1 MAGNVSSDL
10 KEGNTYNL
18 KFTLSDGTVIDAGNI
33 VAPQGEQGPKGDTGA
48 QGEVGATPNVTA
60 IATVDNQVGTPVVTV
75 TKGGTAANPTF
86 TFAFENIKGEQGVQ
100 GVQGT
105 QGPKG
110 EKGDTGEAFRIS
122 KVYSSIDAMNAG
134 YATDGVPIGGF
145 VIIDTGNVDDADNS
159 RLYVKGESSYTYLT
173 DLSGAQGPKGEK
185 GDTGEAFR
193 ISKVYSSID
202 AMNAGYA
209 TDGVPIGGFV
219 IIDTGNVD
227 DADNSRL
234 YVKGE
239 SSYTYLTDLSGAQ
252 GMKGEKGDTGATPNI
267 SMSATVDANVGT
279 PNVAVTKGG
288 TADNPT
294 FRFTFSNIKGERGQQ
309 GVQGISIV
317 SASLTEV

>member
-1 MAGNVSSDL
+1 MAGSVDSNL
-10 KEGNTYNL
+10 IKGNTYNL
-18 KFTLSDGTVIDAGNI
+18 QFTLSDGTVIDAGNI

-48 QGEVGATPNVTA
+48 RGAVGATPNVTA

-86 TFAFENIKGEQGVQ
+86 TFAFENIKGERGVQ

-122 KVYSSIDAMNAG
+122 KVYSSIDAMNEG

-145 VIIDTGNVDDADNS
+145 VIIDTGNVNDADNS
-159 RLYVKGESSYTYLT
+159 K
-173 DLSGAQGPKGEK
+173 
-185 GDTGEAFR
+185 
-193 ISKVYSSID
+193 
-202 AMNAGYA
+202 
-209 TDGVPIGGFV
+209 
-219 IIDTGNVD
+219 
-227 DADNSRL
+227 L

-252 GMKGEKGDTGATPNI
+252 GMKGEKGDTGATPDI

-279 PNVAVTKGG
+279 PGVAVTKGG
-288 TADNPT
+288 TAANPT
-294 FRFTFSNIKGERGQQ
+294 FRFTFSNIKGERGQP